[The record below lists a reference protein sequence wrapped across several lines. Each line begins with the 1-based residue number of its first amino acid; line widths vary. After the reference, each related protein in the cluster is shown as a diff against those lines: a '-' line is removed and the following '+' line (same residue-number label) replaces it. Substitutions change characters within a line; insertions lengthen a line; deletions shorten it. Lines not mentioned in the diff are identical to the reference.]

1 MKYNYIYIYSLLFTR
16 FLRFFT
22 ALRLMPTLSTTSGI
36 FCVTWD
42 GVSGQL
48 LFYYHSSYQGD
59 KIKGDHLAAL
69 LQSGGN
75 FLVGVSGLNTS
86 LNGFTGTMSYLN
98 VWQLI
103 LPKEA
108 IEAMTRGG
116 VNINGDLLSWRN
128 VLRWIVG
135 SVNVQNKTAI
145 RYPG

>member
-1 MKYNYIYIYSLLFTR
+1 
-16 FLRFFT
+16 
-22 ALRLMPTLSTTSGI
+22 MPTLSTTSGI

-69 LQSGGN
+69 LQGGGN
-75 FLVGVSGLNTS
+75 FLVGVSKDTTSGLNIP

>member
-1 MKYNYIYIYSLLFTR
+1 M
-16 FLRFFT
+16 
-22 ALRLMPTLSTTSGI
+22 
-36 FCVTWD
+36 
-42 GVSGQL
+42 
-48 LFYYHSSYQGD
+48 
-59 KIKGDHLAAL
+59 AAL